1 MKHTTI
7 SLLAAMLF
15 ATATHVVA
23 EEQKNEDNSETAN
36 NAYEQQLGEC
46 MKQAN
51 AQGISDDAL
60 DVFIDSCLN
69 SQKEE
74 G

>member
-1 MKHTTI
+1 MKYTTI
-7 SLLAAMLF
+7 SLVAAMLF
-15 ATATHVVA
+15 ATHAFA
-23 EEQKNEDNSETAN
+23 EEQKADEGSETAN
-36 NAYEQQLGEC
+36 NAYEQKLGEC

-51 AQGISDDAL
+51 ANGINDADL
-60 DVFIDSCLN
+60 DTFLDSCMN